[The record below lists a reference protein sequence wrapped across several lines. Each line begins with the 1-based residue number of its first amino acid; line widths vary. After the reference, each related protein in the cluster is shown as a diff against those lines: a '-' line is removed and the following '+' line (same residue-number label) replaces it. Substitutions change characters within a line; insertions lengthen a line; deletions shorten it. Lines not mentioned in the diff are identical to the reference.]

1 MVPGRLAALL
11 LLVPLAGCG
20 SGAPE
25 IPPELL
31 ATSSGCGAPSYPS
44 GPYGTEEGS
53 VVENACFEG
62 FRAPNLIEP
71 SLERFETLAFSESY
85 DPQGTKRIALLL
97 INTAAI
103 WCGPCQREH
112 EDLDERVALYA
123 PRGLA
128 VLSTLFQDAQGD
140 PASGRDLIG
149 WVETFGTN
157 FPMAVDPA
165 FQLERYAPAQSAPL
179 NLVVDPRGM
188 TILRKFVGE
197 QPAVMWP
204 YIESELER
212 RAGNE

>member
-1 MVPGRLAALL
+1 MVRAKLSALL
-11 LLVPLAGCG
+11 LLPPLAGCG
-20 SGAPE
+20 SNAPE

-44 GPYGTEEGS
+44 GPYGNQEGD

-71 SLERFETLAFSESY
+71 SAERLETLAFSDSY
-85 DPQGTKRIALLL
+85 DPQGTKGIALLL

-112 EDLDERVALYA
+112 EDLDQRAAMYA
-123 PRGLA
+123 PQGFTI
-128 VLSTLFQDAQGD
+128 LSTLFQDANHD
-140 PASGRDLIG
+140 PATEADLVN
-149 WVETFGTN
+149 WVQTFDSN

-165 FQLERYAPAQSAPL
+165 YQLERYALAQTAPL
-179 NLVVDPRGM
+179 NLIVDPRSM
-188 TILRKFVGE
+188 TILRKFIGE
-197 QPAVMWP
+197 QPTVMWP